1 MAPPYGGAMPNE
13 RTGLLIIRAWIE
25 EGSEEPLRASVRL
38 TTDLAVGIERSV
50 TLTDAD
56 ATADL
61 VRLWLRDVLSARRP
75 IEDSNPAR

>member
-1 MAPPYGGAMPNE
+1 MSSD

-56 ATADL
+56 ATADM
-61 VRLWLRDVLSARRP
+61 VRLWLREVLSNRQP
-75 IEDSNPAR
+75 FEDSTPAH